1 MFSFSIKWIW
11 AQCLAV
17 GAGLLLLAHVA
28 VPGSGNLTLV
38 QGTVEGI
45 GTISRKGLGSYY
57 ELRLR
62 TEGGNAERVLIG
74 RRDAPEDTMQRLIGR
89 TITARVNWSS
99 EAVEISAR
107 GLSEELSGIRSSA
120 SARSSGYRLAGW
132 IAIIIGLLAGAATFA
147 MSRATVRTYIN
158 D

>member
-1 MFSFSIKWIW
+1 LFSFSIRWIW

-28 VPGSGNLTLV
+28 VPGSGNLALV

-62 TEGGNAERVLIG
+62 TESGNAERVLIG
-74 RRDAPEDTMQRLIGR
+74 RRDVPEDTMQRLIGR

-107 GLSEELSGIRSSA
+107 GLSVELSGVHSSA
-120 SARSSGYRLAGW
+120 SARSSSYSFAGW

-147 MSRATVRTYIN
+147 MSRATVRIYTSH
-158 D
+158 

>member
-28 VPGSGNLTLV
+28 VPNSENLTLV
-38 QGTVEGI
+38 QGMVEGI

-62 TEGGNAERVLIG
+62 NERGNAERVLVG
-74 RRDAPEDTMQRLIGR
+74 RRDVSEDTMHRLIGR

-99 EAVEISAR
+99 EAVEFRAR
-107 GLSEELSGIRSSA
+107 GLNEELSGVHSSA
-120 SARSSGYRLAGW
+120 SARSSNYSLAGW

-147 MSRATVRTYIN
+147 MSRAAVRTYIS